1 MRFGSGAKKTGGC
14 HVNQEIKIAQES
26 SSYRCRMCPNPVRQ
40 VRENQKYC
48 SPKCRRDALLA
59 RKQARQVLQEPKQ
72 LQPMDSAALLSAA
85 QDTRDMHGLERLQL
99 DPYLS
104 ARAACIEAELQ
115 ITDWT
120 KRLKERREV
129 LHSLQEPPLDR
140 SVQRLVRCECLT
152 VPDTATAIGLSITD
166 GCVGVA
172 VYGKRR

>member
-1 MRFGSGAKKTGGC
+1 
-14 HVNQEIKIAQES
+14 VNRETEIAPES

-48 SPKCRRDALLA
+48 SAKCRRAALLA
-59 RKQARQVLQEPKQ
+59 RKEARQTLQEPKQ
-72 LQPMDSAALLSAA
+72 VQPMDAAALLSAA
-85 QDTRDMHGLERLQL
+85 QDTRDTHGLERLQL

-115 ITDWT
+115 IADWT
-120 KRLKERREV
+120 KRLKERREN

-140 SVQRLVRCECLT
+140 SVQRLMRCDALQ